1 MGRLR
6 NLSASFKAAAFSNGS
21 TLSIPGLSKTST
33 DGQTKHLDQG
43 SPSSTRFED
52 SPAPTESPRT
62 TPRTD
67 RAASRPASM
76 VYTPPSMEYERDQ
89 HIEELRPVF
98 SFLSSH
104 SNKLYQEGYFLK
116 LNDLDTHG
124 RPNAD
129 RNWTE
134 CFAQL
139 VGTVLSLW
147 DAAALDAAGQDGE
160 VAPTFINLADASIK
174 MIETL
179 PTRNPDVQPL
189 QNVLSISTAGKNR
202 YLLHFNS
209 LHSLTQWTAGIRL
222 SMFELASLQELYT
235 GSLVAGKGK
244 YLNNIRMIMERTKFK
259 TEDWTRVRFG
269 AGTPWRRCWCVIEP
283 PDEKE
288 WQRSNKSLK
297 KKSAYDRP
305 TLPKGLIKFY
315 DTKKTKKAVPIAT
328 ITDAYAAYAVYPQSK
343 ALIDQS
349 TLVKVE
355 GRITIH
361 SKPESKTE
369 GFVFVMPE
377 LHPAV
382 TGFEMMLRWLFPVY
396 DIFQLYGRPQR
407 LIADTWDPRGLMF
420 AMPKERRYGYL
431 DIMDVAALIHTQGSE
446 KWSEREWRK
455 QLKETTSK
463 RMSMTAQKRSNG
475 SLENRRSY
483 RAASESRPGVRYD
496 DSESVRSTPSQHH
509 HNQSTD
515 AVFASPQKSVT
526 APANVAYLS
535 PGKNHHSRSVSES
548 VAYMSPTKSHRQQNN
563 YNPSRLSAEYT
574 EELNT
579 IEAPPP
585 PPAHRNPLM
594 YNAVTSEAEGSD
606 SRYSSDSDG
615 QGPRTYAEDVQED
628 VREATPPA
636 PVMAPPDMQHQAGDV
651 PQKRPDTRPDLRREK
666 SRMSNGT
673 LSQIVDVNRLASGGA
688 VAGQAA
694 MVAWNQGRGQGENS
708 IQGPRGV
715 IHETP
720 HHKDMSANQPVS
732 QEVVADG
739 AYTQP
744 PDTIDVRPEFAAR
757 PSEHTIPRKPILR
770 KPVLTATST
779 LLARPSHT
787 QVADNMSQYSASDY
801 DRDRSSSPDYDS
813 LPDDHN
819 PQIAARRTRTGVLKM
834 VGDPTLST
842 TPDAQNTNN
851 HDIPVVDFGTT
862 FTPTLTPGH
871 SRPATASGIH
881 VEEPLSDR
889 PLTAPT
895 TPLRRSPQDGRISPG
910 VFMGSDEPRSPLD
923 KQSPRPS
930 HSRSSSY
937 AWRPGTSLARHDSM
951 GGLTAEEFV
960 QQRAVAARVPHG
972 YSPHRSVSYSKAEQS
987 PENLPRKRHSIMVRP
1002 SSRNS
1007 LLVDYTPHLSAR
1019 EQEHIAKMTGGP
1031 LLQMNERSRTPD
1043 PSVGLIGAIEA
1054 REQEKRNIKG
1064 GVAGHMVQ
1072 EAIAQRQAAERN
1084 YGTQQATIYS
1094 SPIDTRQSGQ
1104 WSSPQASM
1112 YWSGAMPQQPQ
1123 QYWPHHSGWQHQQH
1137 APTDPMQ
1144 QMQLQQQHQM
1154 YNARFGGY
1162 YPPHGGHGSR

>member
-1 MGRLR
+1 
-6 NLSASFKAAAFSNGS
+6 
-21 TLSIPGLSKTST
+21 
-33 DGQTKHLDQG
+33 
-43 SPSSTRFED
+43 
-52 SPAPTESPRT
+52 
-62 TPRTD
+62 
-67 RAASRPASM
+67 
-76 VYTPPSMEYERDQ
+76 
-89 HIEELRPVF
+89 
-98 SFLSSH
+98 
-104 SNKLYQEGYFLK
+104 
-116 LNDLDTHG
+116 
-124 RPNAD
+124 
-129 RNWTE
+129 
-134 CFAQL
+134 
-139 VGTVLSLW
+139 
-147 DAAALDAAGQDGE
+147 
-160 VAPTFINLADASIK
+160 
-174 MIETL
+174 
-179 PTRNPDVQPL
+179 L

-244 YLNNIRMIMERTKFK
+244 FLNNIRVIMERTKFK
-259 TEDWTRVRFG
+259 TEDWARVRFG

-297 KKSAYDRP
+297 KKSVYDRP
-305 TLPKGLIKFY
+305 ALPKGVIKFY
-315 DTKKTKKAVPIAT
+315 DTKKTKKVVPIAT
-328 ITDAYAAYAVYPQSK
+328 ITDAYSAYAVYPQSK

-396 DIFQLYGRPQR
+396 DTFHLYGRPQR

-431 DIMDVAALIHTQGSE
+431 DIMDVAALIHSPGSD

-463 RMSMTAQKRSNG
+463 RMSMTAQKRPNSN
-475 SLENRRSY
+475 LENRRDN
-483 RAASESRPGVRYD
+483 RAVSELRPGVQYD
-496 DSESVRSTPSQHH
+496 DGESIRSTPSSQHQ

-515 AVFASPQKSVT
+515 AVFASPKKAVT

-535 PGKNHHSRSVSES
+535 PGKNNHSRSVSES
-548 VAYMSPTKSHRQQNN
+548 MAYMTPTKNHRPQNN

-574 EELNT
+574 QEMEP

-585 PPAHRNPLM
+585 PPAHRNPFK
-594 YNAVTSEAEGSD
+594 YSAVTSEVEASD

-615 QGPRTYAEDVQED
+615 QGTPTYREDVEED

-651 PQKRPDTRPDLRREK
+651 PQKRPDARPDLRREK

-688 VAGQAA
+688 VAGHAA
-694 MVAWNQGRGQGENS
+694 MVAWNHGRGQGENLT
-708 IQGPRGV
+708 QGPRGV
-715 IHETP
+715 NDETP
-720 HHKDMSANQPVS
+720 HDEVISANQPIS

-739 AYTQP
+739 AYTKQP
-744 PDTIDVRPEFAAR
+744 ADVRPESAGR
-757 PSEHTIPRKPILR
+757 PSEHSIPRKPIAR
-770 KPVLTATST
+770 KPIPIATST
-779 LLARPSHT
+779 LLAPLNHLQLSE
-787 QVADNMSQYSASDY
+787 NMSQYSVSDY
-801 DRDRSSSPDYDS
+801 ERNRSSSPDYDS
-813 LPDDHN
+813 LPDDQGPH
-819 PQIAARRTRTGVLKM
+819 IAARKTRAGVLKT
-834 VGDPTLST
+834 VGDPNLT
-842 TPDAQNTNN
+842 TDAQNSNN
-851 HDIPVVDFGTT
+851 IDIPVVDFGTT

-881 VEEPLSDR
+881 GRESSSDR
-889 PLTAPT
+889 PLTAPA
-895 TPLRRSPQDGRISPG
+895 TPLTRSPHDERISTG
-910 VFMGSDEPRSPLD
+910 VFTASDEPRSPLD
-923 KQSPRPS
+923 RQSPRPN

-937 AWRPGTSLARHDSM
+937 AWRPGASSVRHESM

-960 QQRAVAARVPHG
+960 RQRATAARVPHG
-972 YSPHRSVSYSKAEQS
+972 YVPHRSVSYSKVEQS
-987 PENLPRKRHSIMVRP
+987 PDKAPKTRHSMMVRP

-1007 LLVDYTPHLSAR
+1007 LLVDYTPHLTAR

-1054 REQEKRNIKG
+1054 REQEKRNIKE

-1094 SPIDTRQSGQ
+1094 SPIDARQSGQ
-1104 WSSPQASM
+1104 WTNPQASM
-1112 YWSGAMPQQPQ
+1112 YWGGAMSQQPQ
-1123 QYWPHHSGWQHQQH
+1123 QPWPNHAGWQHQQQASTH
-1137 APTDPMQ
+1137 HMQ
-1144 QMQLQQQHQM
+1144 QMQPQQQHSM
-1154 YNARFGGY
+1154 YDARFGGY
-1162 YPPHGGHGSR
+1162 YAPQGGYGTR